1 MSCRTPPRAA
11 GAAVL
16 AVVLGLAAGSCAANR
31 SPSADRAQGAAAVEA
46 AVVAEP
52 TIGGQEALVLGNPS
66 GPRQPLVV
74 LLHGAGGSRLTLVG
88 ERVLPFAQEL
98 VDRGYLVAS
107 SDAHG
112 TVWGTDSSRRDYRQ
126 LYRWVAERYDVGPVV
141 LVSESM
147 GGVAGLQMVAAD
159 AVPRIA
165 GWIGVSPV
173 TDLQWAADDPQL
185 SGSVREALTEEDVRR
200 LDPMRIP
207 PERFADEQL
216 VMFVSGED
224 TVVPP
229 RHGREFAA
237 HLRPVADVELRSCP
251 DGHASAACYVPDA
264 VDALLE

>member
-1 MSCRTPPRAA
+1 MV

-16 AVVLGLAAGSCAANR
+16 AVVLGLVAGACAAGR
-31 SPSADRAQGAAAVEA
+31 SPSADGAQGAAAVEA
-46 AVVAEP
+46 AVVAAP
-52 TIGGQEALVLGNPS
+52 TIDGQEALVLGNPD
-66 GPRQPLVV
+66 GRRQPLVI
-74 LLHGAGGSRLTLVG
+74 LLHGAGGSRRTLVG
-88 ERVLPFAQEL
+88 ARVLPWAQEL
-98 VDRGYLVAS
+98 VDRGYLVAA

-112 TVWGTDSSRRDYRQ
+112 TAWGADSSRRDYRR

-173 TDLQWAADDPQL
+173 TDLQWAADDPHL
-185 SGSVREALTEEDVRR
+185 SGSVREALSADEIRR

-207 PERFADEQL
+207 PARFADERL

-229 RHGREFAA
+229 RHAREFAA

-264 VDALLE
+264 VDALME